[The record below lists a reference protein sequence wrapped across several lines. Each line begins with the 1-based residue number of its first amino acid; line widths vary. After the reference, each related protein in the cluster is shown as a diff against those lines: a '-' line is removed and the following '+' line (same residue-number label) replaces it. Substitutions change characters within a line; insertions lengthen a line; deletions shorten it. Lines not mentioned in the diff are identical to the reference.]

1 MYQKHL
7 FIANIDNTPQSW
19 VTAKNLIKVCS
30 FRYESLTCKCFCTDI
45 AAQSKFD
52 AGCILLKSREEW
64 GGGGGVGAGWAAGG
78 LMQKRWE
85 CQSQK

>member
-30 FRYESLTCKCFCTDI
+30 FRYESLTCQWFGTDI
-45 AAQSKFD
+45 AAHSKFD
-52 AGCILLKSREEW
+52 AGCILLKSR
-64 GGGGGVGAGWAAGG
+64 GGGGGWADAKEVG
-78 LMQKRWE
+78 MSVTKIE
-85 CQSQK
+85 